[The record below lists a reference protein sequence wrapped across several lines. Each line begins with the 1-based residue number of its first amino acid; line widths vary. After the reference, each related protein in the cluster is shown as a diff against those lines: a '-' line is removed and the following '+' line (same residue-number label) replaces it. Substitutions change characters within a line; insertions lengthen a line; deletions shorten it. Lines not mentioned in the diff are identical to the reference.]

1 MGEFLRQLDD
11 PEIDKSKISSRDHF
25 ELVYIRHRYFR
36 RSENPAPGRLEQFE
50 EMITNISNK
59 IYFRNTIIFKTVG
72 MEKED
77 LVNIARVHTVS
88 FISMGGLYE
97 NPKLMEKFTKDHKK
111 KYGKDSEP
119 SKQDIF
125 RKECYNLSRFLNQR
139 VQEVARFSKVKNA
152 NIRGTK
158 NHKKFFVGDPSRS
171 PTDIDLYNYPD
182 VYGYKKITEKRFK
195 EMVKENNVKGKK
207 EFLNQDNEMVRAVYI
222 KGSILTGQDV
232 EDMGIDPRDN
242 SYYRDPE
249 EEMVM
254 REDMILQDFVLKY

>member
-1 MGEFLRQLDD
+1 MGEFKRKLDD

-25 ELVYIRHRYFR
+25 ELVYIRHKYFR

-50 EMITNISNK
+50 EMIVNISNK
-59 IYFRNTIIFKTVG
+59 IYLRNIMIFKTVG
-72 MEKED
+72 MEMED
-77 LVNIARVHTVS
+77 LANIARVHTVS

-97 NPKLMEKFTKDHKK
+97 NPDKMEKFRKDHKK
-111 KYGKDSEP
+111 KYGQDSEP
-119 SKQDIF
+119 GKRDIF
-125 RKECYNLSRFLNQR
+125 RKECYNLARFLNQR

-158 NHKKFFVGDPSRS
+158 NYKKFFVGDPSRS
-171 PTDIDLYNYPD
+171 PTDTDLYSYPD
-182 VYGYKKITEKRFK
+182 SYGYKKITEKRFK
-195 EMVKENNVKGKK
+195 EMVKENDAKGKT

-222 KGSILTGQDV
+222 KGSILTEQDV

-254 REDMILQDFVLKY
+254 REDAFLQDFVLKY